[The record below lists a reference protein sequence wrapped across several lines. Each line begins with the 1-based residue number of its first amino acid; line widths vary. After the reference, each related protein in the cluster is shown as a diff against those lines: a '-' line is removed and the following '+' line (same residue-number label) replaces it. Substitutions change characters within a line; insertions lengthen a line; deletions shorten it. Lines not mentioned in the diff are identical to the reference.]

1 MLQSLQ
7 LKFAEVLMTF
17 KKIVLVALIVLTL
30 SAVAGGCS
38 VNNAPRPNFLII
50 ISDDQRYDTMQYM
63 PNTQAGIFDQGVTF
77 SRGYVTTPFCCPSR
91 SSIFTGMYA
100 HNHLVRENKDPLNI
114 ETVIAALHENG
125 YYTGLVGKYLNSWV
139 GEPRP
144 EFDSWVAFRSGESAY
159 KDPELNVDGEW
170 GIYPGYITYILS
182 DYAIEFLD
190 KASKQPEPFLL
201 IFAPNAPHTPAT
213 PAEEDL
219 PLYDQLPEYSAPSV
233 NEFDLS
239 DKPTSISNKPL
250 LTPDELRRMD
260 DKRRRE
266 ILTLIALD
274 RKIGEILAKLKE
286 TGQLDN
292 TVIIYLSDN
301 GLHWGEH
308 RIDSKS
314 TFYEESSH
322 VPFAMRYPALV
333 PAPYMEDRLVG
344 NIDIAPTLYELAGIN
359 IPYRV
364 DGKSLL
370 DLFEPGQKWRDHIL
384 LEAWPP
390 RGIWSAIHTG
400 RYVYAE
406 TEEDLSEFYDLDVDP
421 YQLNNQIG
429 NPAYQDIIADLKKQ
443 LQKDKK
449 PKFFF
454 SRLFQ

>member
-1 MLQSLQ
+1 M
-7 LKFAEVLMTF
+7 VF
-17 KKIVLVALIVLTL
+17 KKIVSAALIMLIL
-30 SAVAGGCS
+30 STIVSGCS
-38 VNNAPRPNFLII
+38 ANNTPRPNFLII
-50 ISDDQRYDTMQYM
+50 ITDDQRYDTMPYM

-77 SRGYVTTPFCCPSR
+77 SKGFITTPFCCPSR

-100 HNHLVRENKDPLNI
+100 HNHQVHENGDPLNI
-114 ETVIAALHENG
+114 ETVMTALHNDG

-144 EFDSWVAFRSGESAY
+144 EFDSWVAFRSGQAAY

-170 GIYPGYITYILS
+170 GIHPGYITYILA

-190 KASKQPEPFLL
+190 KASKQSEPFML

-219 PLYDQLPEYSAPSV
+219 PLYDQLPEYSVPSL
-233 NEFDLS
+233 NEGDVS

-250 LTPDELRRMD
+250 LTPDELKQLD

-266 ILTLIALD
+266 ILTLVALD
-274 RKIGEILAKLKE
+274 REIGEILDKLKE

-292 TVIIYLSDN
+292 TVIIFISDN

-308 RIDSKS
+308 RMDSKS

-322 VPFAMRYPALV
+322 VPFGMRYPALV
-333 PAPYMEDRLVG
+333 PTPYVEDRIVG
-344 NIDIAPTLYELAGIN
+344 NIDIAPMMYKLAGIN

-364 DGKSLL
+364 DGQSLT
-370 DLFEPGQKWRDHIL
+370 DLFKPNKKWRDHIL

-390 RGIWSAIHTG
+390 RGAWAAIHTD
-400 RYVYAE
+400 RYVYGE
-406 TEEDLSEFYDLDVDP
+406 TEDDLSEFYDLKVDP
-421 YQLNNQIG
+421 YQLDNQIN
-429 NPAYQDIIADLKKQ
+429 NPAYQDIIAQMKEQ
-443 LQKDKK
+443 LGKAQK